1 MLHDLRT
8 RTARYRLLAPAFAL
22 LLVAC
27 GSTRP
32 AVAPRAEELSDFV
45 LILEEESNGQVS
57 HSWTHATEFDL
68 AQYERLPD
76 TDSEY
81 GRIVLASS
89 RPRDCDQENID
100 CYRNCMKRRF
110 PSSHDHIK
118 RQDGSKGRFCA
129 AECLKKLQECLK
141 SQNSSAL
148 ILPAVNEAVEW
159 LKRNREQLLVGTIVI
174 IAGVAFVTISAGAG
188 AVVLAP
194 VVLVA
199 S

>member
-1 MLHDLRT
+1 
-8 RTARYRLLAPAFAL
+8 
-22 LLVAC
+22 
-27 GSTRP
+27 
-32 AVAPRAEELSDFV
+32 
-45 LILEEESNGQVS
+45 
-57 HSWTHATEFDL
+57 
-68 AQYERLPD
+68 
-76 TDSEY
+76 
-81 GRIVLASS
+81 
-89 RPRDCDQENID
+89 
-100 CYRNCMKRRF
+100 MKRRF

-129 AECLKKLQECLK
+129 TECLGKLQECLK